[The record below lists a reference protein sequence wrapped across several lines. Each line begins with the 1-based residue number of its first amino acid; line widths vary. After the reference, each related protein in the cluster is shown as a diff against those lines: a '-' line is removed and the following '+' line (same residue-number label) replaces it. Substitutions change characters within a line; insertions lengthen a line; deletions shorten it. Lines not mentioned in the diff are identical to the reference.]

1 MTEEVIDINNK
12 TPSTRLLSLGNPN
25 VKVPKQAI
33 KQANNDK
40 RNGYHLLLS
49 NFSKLTGTFNAI
61 LPPKLSVRHH
71 ICTHDPPT
79 YGTPPWLSPEILKQ
93 VQTEFNPMLGYK
105 LASFHLQIQKGP
117 VLCMWLKNQ
126 TGLIALW

>member
-25 VKVPKQAI
+25 VKVPKQAV

-40 RNGYHLLLS
+40 RNGYYFLLS

-61 LPPKLSVRHH
+61 LPPKHSVRHH
-71 ICTHDPPT
+71 ICTHNPPR
-79 YGTPPWLSPEILKQ
+79 WLSPEIFKQ
-93 VQTEFNPMLGYK
+93 VQSEFNPMLGYK

-117 VLCMWLKNQ
+117 VLCIWLKN
-126 TGLIALW
+126 

>member
-1 MTEEVIDINNK
+1 MQSCHRNILYVI
-12 TPSTRLLSLGNPN
+12 
-25 VKVPKQAI
+25 
-33 KQANNDK
+33 
-40 RNGYHLLLS
+40 
-49 NFSKLTGTFNAI
+49 
-61 LPPKLSVRHH
+61 
-71 ICTHDPPT
+71 T
-79 YGTPPWLSPEILKQ
+79 YAHTIHQPMVTPPWLSPEILKQ

>member
-12 TPSTRLLSLGNPN
+12 TPSTRLLSLENPN

-61 LPPKLSVRHH
+61 LPPKHSVRQGSA
-71 ICTHDPPT
+71 T
-79 YGTPPWLSPEILKQ
+79 
-93 VQTEFNPMLGYK
+93 F
-105 LASFHLQIQKGP
+105 
-117 VLCMWLKNQ
+117 
-126 TGLIALW
+126 

>member
-25 VKVPKQAI
+25 VKVLKQAI
-33 KQANNDK
+33 KQAHNDK
-40 RNGYHLLLS
+40 RNGYHSLLS

-61 LPPKLSVRHH
+61 LPPKHSERHH
-71 ICTHDPPT
+71 ICTNDPPI
-79 YGTPPWLSPEILKQ
+79 YCTPRRLSPEILKQ
-93 VQTEFNPMLGYK
+93 VHTEFNPMLGYK

-117 VLCMWLKNQ
+117 VLCM
-126 TGLIALW
+126 